1 MGLNLGGGFAQGMAQ
16 GQSIFKTFNDQYERG
31 QQKRELA
38 DIASAKSEES
48 TGFTP
53 AQGLQLEELA
63 KQGYQIDFDKGANAY
78 VAKNEAG
85 DTKSIAMS
93 GVTDFLGERTA
104 GSMTQGQQD
113 SARMNAMA
121 GVIGKTDPMR
131 GLQLRSEARR
141 EQRSAVRDGREDK
154 LWAQEDAIASI
165 DNGLGKE
172 FQKSLTGPDGKPR
185 AATADDYLAQ
195 SQKRITSLVAGGHAK
210 AAGDELQKNLAL
222 MHAKIQIDGK
232 QREEAFSKASYAAA
246 NGDYTPM
253 QDAYNKYVPD
263 GLRVTGVD
271 VGKDG
276 AITMNRTRGDGSA
289 AEPRKFKNQDELL
302 ATMNTLN
309 NPMALYQYAG
319 SEQQRALQLKQDG
332 RADEQLKIS
341 KSADQRAWAAD
352 GRAAS
357 SHSAAMDD
365 RQEVRSVREALAREA
380 DPNLTPTQLRAIRAG
395 ILQTPGADKSNAKYE
410 FDPARLHKMF
420 GDTSVDALTG
430 KEMVKRNPAEEK
442 KFLEFMGDNPAIRD
456 LDEGLVKYNRSKT
469 QAAKRER
476 AQLPPRISGAS
487 EFAKLPSGTRF
498 TDPDGAVRVKP

>member
-16 GQSIFKTFNDQYERG
+16 GQSIFKTFNDQFERA
-31 QQKRELA
+31 QEKRDLA
-38 DIASAKSEES
+38 AIAGAKSEES
-48 TGFTP
+48 TGYT
-53 AQGLQLEELA
+53 ADQGKELEGLA
-63 KQGYQIDFDKGANAY
+63 AKGYKLDFDQGQNAY
-78 VAKNEAG
+78 IAKNDAG
-85 DTKSIAMS
+85 DTKTIAMS
-93 GVTDFLGERTA
+93 GVTDFLGNRTA
-104 GSMTQGQQD
+104 GSLTPEHRD

-121 GVIGKTDPMR
+121 EVMGKRDPLR

-154 LWAQEDAIASI
+154 QWAQEDAIASI
-165 DNGLGKE
+165 DNGLGQE

-232 QREEAFSKASYAAA
+232 QREEAFGKASYAAA

-263 GLRVTGVD
+263 GMKVTGVD

-276 AITMNRTRGDGSA
+276 VITMNRTRADGSA
-289 AEPRKFKNQDELL
+289 ADPRKFKNQDELL

-357 SHSAAMDD
+357 SHSAAMGD

-410 FDPARLHKMF
+410 FDPVRLHKMF

-430 KEMVKRNPAEEK
+430 KETVKRNAAEEK
-442 KFLEFMGDNPAIRD
+442 KFMEFMGDNAGIRD
-456 LDEGLVKYNRSKT
+456 LDEGLVKYNRTKT
-469 QAAKRER
+469 QAAKKER
-476 AQLPPRISGAS
+476 SQQPPRVSGAA
-487 EFAKLPSGTRF
+487 EFAKLPSGSRF
-498 TDPDGAVRVKP
+498 TDPNGSVRIKP